1 MSIKPYI
8 YRYLSIF
15 SSGVTR
21 CRHKPGGI
29 IRNGSFERHGLLG
42 WNGLLLLGDGK
53 IGRRDGIRLI
63 GEMDHLD
70 AMVRRAQN

>member
-8 YRYLSIF
+8 NRYLSKF

-21 CRHKPGGI
+21 YRHKPGGI

-42 WNGLLLLGDGK
+42 WNGLLGGGK
-53 IGRRDGIRLI
+53 IGHRDGIRLI

>member
-15 SSGVTR
+15 TSGVTR

-29 IRNGSFERHGLLG
+29 IRNGLFERHGLLG
-42 WNGLLLLGDGK
+42 WNGLLGGDE
-53 IGRRDGIRLI
+53 IGRWDGIRLI

-70 AMVRRAQN
+70 VMVRRA

>member
-8 YRYLSIF
+8 YRHLSIF
-15 SSGVTR
+15 TSSVIR

-42 WNGLLLLGDGK
+42 WNGLLGDE

-70 AMVRRAQN
+70 AMVSRAQN